1 MSLFSSNRERRLWGW
16 TLAVLG
22 AVYLSFGL
30 AQKLAAVAPSGDLNA
45 AFFLLACLLV
55 LGAVITQG
63 LKTRP
68 SGVEISIALGVAA
81 AYIMVFVRMASPV
94 ERSHL
99 VEYSVVAVFIY
110 EALTERASQGRRVPA
125 PALLALLT
133 ASLIG
138 VLDECIQ
145 AFVPNRVF
153 DPVDMLFNFVAVVMA
168 IVASLAL
175 GWARRRARRSG

>member
-1 MSLFSSNRERRLWGW
+1 
-16 TLAVLG
+16 
-22 AVYLSFGL
+22 
-30 AQKLAAVAPSGDLNA
+30 
-45 AFFLLACLLV
+45 
-55 LGAVITQG
+55 
-63 LKTRP
+63 
-68 SGVEISIALGVAA
+68 
-81 AYIMVFVRMASPV
+81 MARPV
-94 ERSHL
+94 EALHL

-125 PALLALLT
+125 PALLALLA

-168 IVASLAL
+168 IIASLAL
-175 GWARRRARRSG
+175 GWARRRARPSG